1 MSIASIIL
9 PQIST
14 DKKFAFKSQFS
25 DNVDRLEFRALV
37 HEPVPRKY
45 LRYQSQAVRIEL
57 NDSNLYDITVSC
69 AFGADYKV
77 TDLSA
82 EDLVNLID
90 DRLE

>member
-25 DNVDRLEFRALV
+25 DNVDRLEFWGLV

-45 LRYQSQAVRIEL
+45 LRYQSQYVRIEL
-57 NDSNLYDITVSC
+57 NDSNLYDITFSG
-69 AFGADYKV
+69 AFGADGKV

-82 EDLVNLID
+82 EGLVNLIN